1 MSLRATGPGKPKNS
15 DHRTGNCRR
24 AVKKGSRALEL
35 YRLWYKRMVRNLS
48 RNENPFVAYYINIL
62 KSLSTYE

>member
-1 MSLRATGPGKPKNS
+1 MSLRATDPRQPKDS

-62 KSLSTYE
+62 KLLSTCE